1 MIFFQLS
8 LSWFTT
14 LFGLPGPSEK
24 FSDGP
29 KSDIFY
35 RKRPYRA
42 IKNDVFEI
50 GADKL
55 FSSLEMERFS
65 PILSY
70 ILI

>member
-1 MIFFQLS
+1 LS
-8 LSWFTT
+8 LSWFIA
-14 LFGLPGPSEK
+14 LFGLLGPSEK

-42 IKNDVFEI
+42 IKMMFSKI

-55 FSSLEMERFS
+55 FSSLEMQRFS

-70 ILI
+70 IILI